1 MPHESLNKKKK
12 FSKNKKKTWRKH
24 TDINDVEEFLED
36 QRLQER
42 TGGIVADK
50 LDGELFFVDK
60 DVPIDIDVSAVET
73 AADLSSKAK
82 PLRCHSLLLP
92 DPNTKAAR
100 VAHNVRKSVE
110 NKALCRGKMV
120 NAIKGVVRNVDLVAR
135 EHSKEAL
142 KSSQAKRR
150 VRNKVETVTYDL
162 WDDNNKAESEDLHY
176 TVVTKKRRVNVP
188 SHYTDKPSVVKSVT
202 LPHAGTS
209 YNPTLESYTDLM
221 VKAHNVE
228 VIKEKKEQQITLALD
243 NMFPDKKDAPTEQ
256 TYLQEMSVG
265 LFVDDDDDDEN
276 LDEADGEERVERL
289 TANPP
294 VRREDKKT
302 VTQRNKEKRQKD
314 ELKLAKRKKL
324 ENIQAA
330 VNRLGLR
337 AMKRHVAGTARRQ
350 AQRAAHRL
358 AVKQRFLHK
367 PKKLGAMRFEQ
378 PEIPVKLVDELEGS
392 LRRLKPEG
400 NLLEDRFK
408 SLQERN
414 IIEVRKRAKGSKLKR
429 PKVFEKKSFKE
440 ITA

>member
-1 MPHESLNKKKK
+1 MAEESSNKKKK

-24 TDINDVEEFLED
+24 TDIIDVEEFLED
-36 QRLQER
+36 RRLQER

-60 DVPIDIDVSAVET
+60 DVPIDIDVSAVES
-73 AADLSSKAK
+73 AADLSSNVK

-100 VAHNVRKSVE
+100 VAHNVRKKIE

-120 NAIKGVVRNVDLVAR
+120 NAIKGVVRKVDVVAR

-142 KSSQAKRR
+142 KSSQAKRC

-162 WDDNNKAESEDLHY
+162 WDDNNKVESEDFHF

-188 SHYTDKPSVVKSVT
+188 SHYTDKPSVVKSVP

-209 YNPTLESYTDLM
+209 YNPTLESYTNLM

-228 VIKEKKEQQITLALD
+228 LIKEKKEQQITRALD

-265 LFVDDDDDDEN
+265 LFDDE
-276 LDEADGEERVERL
+276 DENVDGADGEEQVERL

-314 ELKLAKRKKL
+314 ELKQAKRKKL
-324 ENIQAA
+324 ENVQAA
-330 VNRLGLR
+330 INRLGLR